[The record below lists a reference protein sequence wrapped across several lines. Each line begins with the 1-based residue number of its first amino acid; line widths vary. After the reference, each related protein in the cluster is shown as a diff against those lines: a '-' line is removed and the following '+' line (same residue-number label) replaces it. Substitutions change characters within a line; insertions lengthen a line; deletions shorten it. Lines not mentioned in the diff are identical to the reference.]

1 LNVFG
6 LHPIFYQQAKMII
19 LLVCILVLKK
29 ISKCLERFLST
40 IALVMDKSWMDSHVF
55 GAKDEP
61 IEKLKTILSPSLHN
75 QIQLFCGQ

>member
-1 LNVFG
+1 MLDN
-6 LHPIFYQQAKMII
+6 
-19 LLVCILVLKK
+19 
-29 ISKCLERFLST
+29 FLST

-75 QIQLFCGQ
+75 QTQLFHGQSTTSRSIDKILELKRRTMYNIIQNNVFLS